1 MDMQLLSKKLSS
13 YRTTKGRITRVPDE
27 LAYEI
32 LLAWEEWSGPASGFY
47 RELGADHRKMASIIG
62 RAKKLKRDGVFID
75 SQFKEIKIAD
85 APETTS
91 IKSCAGGISLKWSP
105 GRVIRFSMVDQLIEF
120 LDKTKKSDQEA
131 A

>member
-13 YRTTKGRITRVPDE
+13 YRTSKGRITRVPDE

-32 LLAWEEWSGPASGFY
+32 LLAWEEWAGPANGFY
-47 RELGADHRKMASIIG
+47 KELGADHRKMASIIG
-62 RAKKLKRDGVFID
+62 RAKKLKRDGVFVD

-85 APETTS
+85 ASETTS

-120 LDKTKKSDQEA
+120 LDKTKRSDQEA